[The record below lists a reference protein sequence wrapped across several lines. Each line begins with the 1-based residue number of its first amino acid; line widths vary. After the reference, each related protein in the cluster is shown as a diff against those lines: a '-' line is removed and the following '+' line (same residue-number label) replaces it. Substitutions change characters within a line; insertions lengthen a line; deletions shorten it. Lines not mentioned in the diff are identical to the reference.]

1 MDPATAR
8 HAFITGGASGIGLGL
23 AEALAALGV
32 PVTIADI
39 DAETLGAAA
48 AASEGKLRGQLLD
61 VRGRDSWARAK
72 AEAEAALGPVDLLF
86 NNAGV
91 PGSGDHLAD
100 IAPDRFED
108 VIAANLIGVFN
119 GIHTF
124 AADMRARRGGH
135 IVNTSSMQ
143 GMAVDGP
150 GVAAYGS
157 AKAAV
162 IALSEVLAHELAA
175 HGVGVS
181 VYCPGMTWTPMVAAA
196 LGRRGTSEGLPTS
209 LSVKPMATDVAAQ
222 IVLRGIAEGRLY
234 IITHP
239 ERMAAVEKRFA
250 KIRSDCAAGQKT

>member
-1 MDPATAR
+1 MDPASAR

-39 DAETLGAAA
+39 DAATLGAAA
-48 AASEGKLRGQLLD
+48 AASGGKMRGQLLD
-61 VRGRDSWARAK
+61 VRDRENWARAK
-72 AEAEAALGPVDLLF
+72 AEAEAALGPVDLLV

-100 IAPDRFED
+100 IAPDLFEN
-108 VIAANLIGVFN
+108 VIAANLVGVFN

-124 AADMRARRGGH
+124 AADMRALRRGH

-150 GVAAYGS
+150 GVGAYGS
-157 AKAAV
+157 AKAGV
-162 IALSEVLAHELAA
+162 IALSEVLAHELAP

-196 LGRRGTSEGLPTS
+196 LGMRGTSEGLPTS
-209 LSVKPMATDVAAQ
+209 LSVKPMEVDVAAQ
-222 IVLRGIAEGRLY
+222 IVLRGIAADRLY

-239 ERMAAVEKRFA
+239 ERMTAVEQRFA
-250 KIRSDCAAGQKT
+250 NIRSDCDAAQLS

>member
-1 MDPATAR
+1 MDPASVR

-23 AEALAALGV
+23 AEALSALGV

-39 DAETLGAAA
+39 NPATLAE
-48 AASEGKLRGQLLD
+48 ASSDTLRGQLLD
-61 VRGRDSWARAK
+61 VRDRDSWAKAK
-72 AEAEAALGPVDLLF
+72 AEAEQALGPVDLLI

-100 IAPDRFED
+100 IAPEAFEA

-124 AADMRARRGGH
+124 AADMRGRRRGH

-162 IALSEVLAHELAA
+162 ITLSEVLAHEMAP

-181 VYCPGMTWTPMVAAA
+181 VYCPGLTWTPMIASAF
-196 LGRRGTSEGLPTS
+196 GRRGTSEGLPAS
-209 LSVKPMATDVAAQ
+209 LSVKPMPVDVAAQ
-222 IVLRGIAEGRLY
+222 IVLRGIAADRLY
-234 IITHP
+234 ILTHP
-239 ERMAAVEKRFA
+239 ARMAAVEKRYA
-250 KIRSDCAAGQKT
+250 HIRADCAAS

>member
-1 MDPATAR
+1 MDPATAN

-23 AEALAALGV
+23 AKALAALGV
-32 PVTIADI
+32 AVTIADI
-39 DAETLGAAA
+39 DREGLDGTV
-48 AASEGKLRGQLLD
+48 AASDGKLRGTLLD
-61 VRGRDSWARAK
+61 VRDRSSWARAK
-72 AEAEAALGPVDLLF
+72 AEAENALGPVDLLF

-108 VIAANLIGVFN
+108 VIATNLLGVFN
-119 GIHTF
+119 GIHAF
-124 AADMRARRGGH
+124 AAGMRERRMGH

-157 AKAAV
+157 AKAGV
-162 IALSEVLAHELAA
+162 IALSEVLAREMAP

-196 LGRRGTSEGLPTS
+196 LGRQGTGEGLPTS
-209 LSVKPMATDVAAQ
+209 LSVTPMAVDVAAQ
-222 IVLRGIAEGRLY
+222 IVLRGIAANRLY

-239 ERMAAVEKRFA
+239 ARMAAVEQRFA
-250 KIRSDCAAGQKT
+250 AIRSDCEAGTR